1 MDRRQAM
8 GTLAATGLASAL
20 PGARAV
26 AAETS
31 QNKLHP
37 PVTGPRMNFAQAD
50 KVMTQLGLDA
60 LILGD
65 GVNFQQATGSR
76 PVISRMGRSPSAFAI
91 VTRRPDERVA
101 MVSAAFSFYY
111 TLADVFQDSD
121 IPAYIY
127 SDRANDIHEGNEPP
141 KAVGVSRDR
150 GEVPISA
157 IEAARV
163 ATTQR
168 AVNSQGQH
176 ATVEAAMTKA
186 LKEYGLT
193 KARIATDHVYVN
205 AVLEKAAPK
214 VTTVAADD
222 ALRRIRPVKSA
233 VEIKLMRQ
241 TAAANVAAALEA
253 LQTIRVGGSYR
264 DLRAEFFAAAAR
276 RGHRGVFMAVDRT
289 TDELYDN
296 EFTEGQAIL
305 IDCVS
310 EYQGYHGD
318 YGRTV
323 FVGEPHKAILEAT
336 RAMGEGW
343 DMVREQLRPGLKFSD
358 IQALG
363 QQALKRA
370 GKTYMVP
377 FTPHSVGLYHSDHV
391 GSTGLPPRED
401 IVLEPGMILSIDC
414 PLVETG
420 VGGSAHLEDLMLI
433 TPDGAEPINDIGQQ
447 TITV

>member
-8 GTLAATGLASAL
+8 GTLAATGLATAL

-50 KVMTQLGLDA
+50 RVMTQLGLDA

-168 AVNSQGQH
+168 AVNNQGQH
-176 ATVEAAMTKA
+176 ATVEAAMAKA

-193 KARIATDHVYVN
+193 KARIATDHAYVN
-205 AVLEKAAPK
+205 AVLP
-214 VTTVAADD
+214 T
-222 ALRRIRPVKSA
+222 R
-233 VEIKLMRQ
+233 
-241 TAAANVAAALEA
+241 
-253 LQTIRVGGSYR
+253 
-264 DLRAEFFAAAAR
+264 
-276 RGHRGVFMAVDRT
+276 
-289 TDELYDN
+289 
-296 EFTEGQAIL
+296 FT
-305 IDCVS
+305 
-310 EYQGYHGD
+310 
-318 YGRTV
+318 
-323 FVGEPHKAILEAT
+323 
-336 RAMGEGW
+336 
-343 DMVREQLRPGLKFSD
+343 
-358 IQALG
+358 
-363 QQALKRA
+363 
-370 GKTYMVP
+370 
-377 FTPHSVGLYHSDHV
+377 
-391 GSTGLPPRED
+391 
-401 IVLEPGMILSIDC
+401 
-414 PLVETG
+414 
-420 VGGSAHLEDLMLI
+420 
-433 TPDGAEPINDIGQQ
+433 
-447 TITV
+447 